1 MNPQPRNSPAEPDPQ
16 QQPWWRFGML
26 WLVVGG
32 PLAVVVA
39 SLVTA
44 AIAVS
49 GAEEVL
55 TRPASS
61 LNANEAHLLPAVQAR
76 NHAATPKN

>member
-1 MNPQPRNSPAEPDPQ
+1 VGA
-16 QQPWWRFGML
+16 PWWRVGFV
-26 WLVVGG
+26 WLVVSG

-49 GAEEVL
+49 GAEDVL
-55 TRPASS
+55 TDASRNPS
-61 LNANEAHLLPAVQAR
+61 ADDSASLPAIQAR
-76 NHAATPKN
+76 NHAATPKR

>member
-1 MNPQPRNSPAEPDPQ
+1 
-16 QQPWWRFGML
+16 
-26 WLVVGG
+26 
-32 PLAVVVA
+32 VVVA
-39 SLVTA
+39 GLVTA

-55 TRPASS
+55 TRPTPS
-61 LNANEAHLLPAVQAR
+61 LRSVDAAQLPAVQGR

>member
-1 MNPQPRNSPAEPDPQ
+1 MTASTNHSSAAPQSPAP
-16 QQPWWRFGML
+16 PWWRVGFV

-55 TRPASS
+55 TESSPRASGQDS
-61 LNANEAHLLPAVQAR
+61 SSVPAVQAR
-76 NHAATPKN
+76 NHAATPRR